1 MATVASVDTTDFLPP
16 EKRRFA
22 DTLLATGDIDA
33 ASLAAGCS
41 LRTGHRWRSEP
52 AVATYLATVQER
64 MLDQVT
70 ASLIAASGE
79 AVALLRR
86 TVGNDAA
93 TLSHRLRAA
102 GTLLDATLRWHELRA
117 LSQRITALE
126 QKGGIDAQSN

>member
-1 MATVASVDTTDFLPP
+1 MADVDTTDFLPP
-16 EKRRFA
+16 EKRRFCNE
-22 DTLLATGDIDA
+22 LLATGDIDA

-41 LRTGHRWRSEP
+41 VRTGHRWRQEP
-52 AVATYLATVQER
+52 AVANYLASVQER

-86 TVGNDAA
+86 TIGTDAA

-102 GTLLDATLRWHELRA
+102 GTLLDATLRWHELRS
-117 LSQRITALE
+117 LSQRIAALE
-126 QKGGIDAQSN
+126 QRQGGTDATGN